1 MGVMPLSQALQIA
14 GEREFDLVEVAPN
27 VNPPVCRLLDYS
39 KFKYEQAKKER
50 QARKQQKAIELSQI
64 RIRPRTCAHDV
75 ESKINMAKKLL
86 EKGNKV
92 KMRLIF
98 KGREIT
104 HPELGQELLEKVAK
118 SLEETAQVERAPSL
132 DGHTMT
138 MILSPTKKVKG
149 KS

>member
-1 MGVMPLSQALQIA
+1 MPLSQALQIA
-14 GEREFDLVEVAPN
+14 EEGELDLVEVAPN

-75 ESKINMAKKLL
+75 ESKTNMAKKLL

-92 KMRLIF
+92 KILLIF
-98 KGREIT
+98 KGREIV
-104 HPELGQELLEKVAK
+104 HPELGQELLENVAK
-118 SLEETAQVERAPSL
+118 ALEGTAQVEKPPSL
-132 DGHTMT
+132 EGHHMS
-138 MILSPTKKVKG
+138 MILSPTKKVRG